1 MTSTEKLQPYFESYS
16 QKIKQRRNEL
26 GMSSKALAAKSGVPY
41 SNICR
46 VDTGAQANPLLYN
59 AAATADVLGL
69 SLDELC
75 GLTVPENN
83 TDELKSRCRK
93 LELENARLAATRA
106 AQQEQ
111 IKAVHSLCYVL
122 VFFCVLLALS
132 LVSYLLIDSQVTD
145 AGIIRGGKLSVAAWL
160 FISMIAASVIS
171 IGIVILLII
180 RKERRNSPS

>member
-83 TDELKSRCRK
+83 ADELKSRCRK

-106 AQQEQ
+106 AQQEH
-111 IKAVHSLCYVL
+111 IKAVHSLC
-122 VFFCVLLALS
+122 CSRSLLSPICSSIRRSPTPGSFAAVNFPS
-132 LVSYLLIDSQVTD
+132 LH
-145 AGIIRGGKLSVAAWL
+145 GFL
-160 FISMIAASVIS
+160 F
-171 IGIVILLII
+171 
-180 RKERRNSPS
+180 P

>member
-26 GMSSKALAAKSGVPY
+26 GMSSKSLAAKSGVPY
-41 SNICR
+41 SNIFR
-46 VDTGAQANPLLYN
+46 VDTGTQANPLLYN

-75 GLTVPENN
+75 GLTVPEKN

-106 AQQEQ
+106 AQQKQ

-171 IGIVILLII
+171 ICIVILLII
-180 RKERRNSPS
+180 RKERREVSA